1 MPRARPVSSKNSSC
15 ACACGAGGDKEA
27 ERHIQSMHY
36 GHLRYG
42 RDGRRLRTR
51 THFHRTAKHLQD
63 TERGQ
68 GCTYVATERLVINHT
83 ERLAPRNKPS
93 LPNNSSKRRLIA
105 PPPLNKLVAEQRG
118 YAGAPRQAE
127 LVREPPRCR
136 RRRASGSAPRSCTC
150 ARERPGCARRRARG
164 PGGSPQPPPPSPHPL
179 QADDAPESLRGRLA
193 RGCAKPLPDG
203 VKRGDVGGSAR
214 GWVWKGDETGYAPM
228 GTSYG
233 ALAGSGVETT

>member
-105 PPPLNKLVAEQRG
+105 PPPLNKWWLSNAAMQARRDRPSSFVNLPGAVVAELRDLRLALAHVRG
-118 YAGAPRQAE
+118 KDPGVLAGGPGAPAE
-127 LVREPPRCR
+127 ARSHHHHPHTRFRRTTRPSRCAGGSRGGARSRCR
-136 RRRASGSAPRSCTC
+136 TA
-150 ARERPGCARRRARG
+150 
-164 PGGSPQPPPPSPHPL
+164 
-179 QADDAPESLRGRLA
+179 
-193 RGCAKPLPDG
+193 
-203 VKRGDVGGSAR
+203 
-214 GWVWKGDETGYAPM
+214 
-228 GTSYG
+228 
-233 ALAGSGVETT
+233 